1 MDNLYFK
8 CQTSGIKI
16 SHDYTEYQNQNE
28 NKKNKK
34 KTEDKKK
41 NKEKG
46 QVTKEDEENNM
57 ELKCQIALQKLKSI
71 FAYTSDYKMMIEDY
85 KKLKK

>member
-1 MDNLYFK
+1 
-8 CQTSGIKI
+8 
-16 SHDYTEYQNQNE
+16 
-28 NKKNKK
+28 
-34 KTEDKKK
+34 
-41 NKEKG
+41 
-46 QVTKEDEENNM
+46 M